1 MIIDN
6 NFDFENMTLNQV
18 VDALG
23 NTIEYTNA
31 FVAIEELMCPGAGA
45 GKLNLHAVGR
55 DELSSLIRVVNDSL
69 RRHVSEITAAA
80 VKLRALQDKIPAVN
94 RQKN

>member
-1 MIIDN
+1 MNIDN

-23 NTIEYTNA
+23 KTIEYTNA
-31 FVAIEELMCPGAGA
+31 FVAIEELMCPGEGS
-45 GKLNLHAVGR
+45 GTLNMNAVGR

-69 RRHVSEITAAA
+69 RRHVSEVTAAA
-80 VKLRALQDKIPAVN
+80 VKLRVLQDKSPSDN
-94 RQKN
+94 RQRN